1 MAGKALS
8 KRWLAVIVAVILA
21 GVATLALISY
31 VRGAKSKAVQSEA
44 PVEVYVA
51 KATIPQGTLGSAA
64 TSEGLIIQRPI
75 PRADAAPGDITSLT
89 QIQTGEASADILQ
102 GEQIQ
107 AAQFVAPQA
116 LHEGLLP
123 IPAGMQ
129 AMSVQVAIV
138 PAVDGFIQQGDTI
151 SVIAQVNSG
160 GVQDRFLLQDVQVLA
175 VGGPVVPSA
184 SPAPAAAPVSTVVLT
199 LALAP
204 AQAEKLAFATQNGQ
218 LYLTLVPKGQ
228 QPGTTPGA
236 NLGNLFS

>member
-1 MAGKALS
+1 VAGKALS

-21 GVATLALISY
+21 GVAALALISY

-64 TSEGLIIQRPI
+64 TSQGLIIQRPI
-75 PRADAAPGDITSLT
+75 PRADVAPGAVTSLT
-89 QIQTGEASADILQ
+89 QIQAGVASADILQ

-175 VGGPVVPSA
+175 VGGPVVPTA
-184 SPAPAAAPVSTVVLT
+184 SPAPAAAASTVVLT